1 MIALVFSLMID
12 VSVVKINDLFNK
24 YFIPNQQRLLLF
36 SAIASSCLI
45 LQFLSIRHLSGSFKG
60 VLSVKSLRA
69 RATHTIWSVSLVILA
84 TLLGFLIFQQFNY
97 NYYSMAI
104 DITIISVSYGIAA
117 TFLIWLSLLFFSW
130 FRSSN
135 NVMVLLYFISVS
147 IVAFNLIATASYIG
161 VKLIDRPNLIG
172 EYIGTSGDLTGSRTS
187 VLKDIYNISTF
198 VSFLSMWIATALLMN
213 SYREKLISS
222 VVYWVVLSIPLV
234 YFIVT
239 YFYQYILG
247 GILSSFL
254 QIDPVTVSIALGA
267 FLALSKPIGGLL
279 FGLVFWKISR
289 IISYERK
296 IKTYMIISG
305 WGILLIF
312 SSNQA
317 ATQIVLPYP
326 PFGLSSITILIT
338 ASYLMLIG
346 IYNSATLVSA
356 NNELRKFIHKHALKL
371 LNPIGQAELQR
382 EIQGTVKKIS
392 EDKEIANLTS
402 ERSFELD
409 ENELKKYLEQVVKE
423 VKKER

>member
-1 MIALVFSLMID
+1 
-12 VSVVKINDLFNK
+12 
-24 YFIPNQQRLLLF
+24 
-36 SAIASSCLI
+36 
-45 LQFLSIRHLSGSFKG
+45 
-60 VLSVKSLRA
+60 
-69 RATHTIWSVSLVILA
+69 
-84 TLLGFLIFQQFNY
+84 
-97 NYYSMAI
+97 
-104 DITIISVSYGIAA
+104 
-117 TFLIWLSLLFFSW
+117 
-130 FRSSN
+130 
-135 NVMVLLYFISVS
+135 
-147 IVAFNLIATASYIG
+147 
-161 VKLIDRPNLIG
+161 
-172 EYIGTSGDLTGSRTS
+172 
-187 VLKDIYNISTF
+187 
-198 VSFLSMWIATALLMN
+198 MWVTTALLMN

-222 VVYWVVLSIPLV
+222 VVYWLVISIPLV

-247 GILSSFL
+247 KILSSYL

-267 FLALSKPIGGLL
+267 FLAFSKPIGGLL

-289 IISYERK
+289 NISYERK
-296 IKTYMIISG
+296 MKTYMIISG

-326 PFGLSSITILIT
+326 PFGLPSITILIT

-371 LNPIGQAELQR
+371 LNPIGQAELQK

-402 ERSFELD
+402 QRSFELD
-409 ENELKKYLEQVVKE
+409 ESELKKYLEQVIKE